1 MCIWYKLI
9 FFHTFFSLSL
19 IGLLVFSLWFLFCF
33 VSDFLNS
40 EMCPILFPV
49 HSTNFKLKEEIKLS
63 PILLKKMT
71 DKSTI

>member
-1 MCIWYKLI
+1 MCIQYKLI
-9 FFHTFFSLSL
+9 FFFIAFFSSLLL

-49 HSTNFKLKEEIKLS
+49 H
-63 PILLKKMT
+63 
-71 DKSTI
+71 